1 MWCSSSL
8 TNYRGVGESSRPRQ
22 SHKLEI
28 GGANPSPASSYG
40 VWRSL
45 VAHLVWDQGV
55 QGSNPCTP
63 TKVFKRGNSM
73 TCRGYDSRA
82 VKLPQA
88 VKRAATLIRDAH
100 KRGDFIRSFVEI
112 EKSNSRSSGSRG
124 DKK

>member
-1 MWCSSSL
+1 M
-8 TNYRGVGESSRPRQ
+8 
-22 SHKLEI
+22 
-28 GGANPSPASSYG
+28 
-40 VWRSL
+40 WRSL

-63 TKVFKRGNSM
+63 TKVFKRGNVM
-73 TCRGYDSRA
+73 TCRGYDSKA
-82 VKLPQA
+82 VKIPQA